1 MAKKVLSRRSFIL
14 GSASAVA
21 LSALA
26 VTGCSGSGSN
36 ATDGGSS
43 ASQAQSSSSNQ
54 TNLKSTSGKTMK
66 VICTSE
72 SYQKLFDRFT
82 QDVGCEVEF
91 VSMSSGEAL
100 SKLKAEGGTPAADLW
115 FGGGIDSFMSA
126 KNSGLLEQVNFDAA
140 SRFADTFKDPD
151 NCWFSKG
158 ATVVGFIVNNDVLG
172 EVGANKPAS
181 WADLVKPE
189 YKDEIIMSTPAVS
202 GTNYAAVDALLQHMG
217 EDAGWEYLSQLNQ
230 NIPYYTKRGSD
241 PSTRVS
247 SGEAGV
253 GITYIDGTLDEI
265 LSGGNLELVYPS
277 EGMPYMPDGVAVFKN
292 ADDVDDAKL
301 FVEWLFSNDENL
313 AYLASIDKKST
324 ILMCIPDVQGVE
336 GTFDTSQLMKE
347 DTTKFG
353 PDREAVLAKW
363 KEMTADKEVVSSK

>member
-1 MAKKVLSRRSFIL
+1 MTHKGLSRRSFVV
-14 GSASAVA
+14 GSASAALA

-26 VTGCSGSGSN
+26 VTGCSSSGSSSS
-36 ATDGGSS
+36 AASSAAS
-43 ASQAQSSSSNQ
+43 ASQTANK
-54 TNLKSTSGKTMK
+54 TNLKSTSGKTLK

-72 SYQKLFDRFT
+72 SYKKLFEKFT
-82 QDVGCEVEF
+82 QDVGCDVEF

-126 KNSGLLEQVNFDAA
+126 KESGLLEQVNFDAA

-151 NCWFSKG
+151 NYWFSKG
-158 ATVVGFIVNNDVLG
+158 ATVVGFIVNNDILD
-172 EVGANKPAS
+172 EIGAEAPKS
-181 WADLVKPE
+181 WADLTNAAYRDDIV
-189 YKDEIIMSTPAVS
+189 MSTPAVS
-202 GTNYAAVDALLQHMG
+202 GTNYAAVDALLQYMG
-217 EDAGWEYLSQLNQ
+217 EDAGWQYFSQLNE

-247 SGEAGV
+247 QGEAAI
-253 GITYIDGTLDEI
+253 GITYIDGTLDELLQSGE
-265 LSGGNLELVYPS
+265 LSLVYPT

-301 FVEWLFSNDENL
+301 FVEWLFSNDENM

-336 GTFDTSQLMKE
+336 ATFDTSQLMKE

-363 KEMTADKEVVSSK
+363 QEVTEGKEVVSS

>member
-1 MAKKVLSRRSFIL
+1 
-14 GSASAVA
+14 
-21 LSALA
+21 
-26 VTGCSGSGSN
+26 
-36 ATDGGSS
+36 
-43 ASQAQSSSSNQ
+43 
-54 TNLKSTSGKTMK
+54 
-66 VICTSE
+66 
-72 SYQKLFDRFT
+72 
-82 QDVGCEVEF
+82 
-91 VSMSSGEAL
+91 
-100 SKLKAEGGTPAADLW
+100 
-115 FGGGIDSFMSA
+115 
-126 KNSGLLEQVNFDAA
+126 
-140 SRFADTFKDPD
+140 
-151 NCWFSKG
+151 
-158 ATVVGFIVNNDVLG
+158 
-172 EVGANKPAS
+172 
-181 WADLVKPE
+181 
-189 YKDEIIMSTPAVS
+189 MSTPAVS
-202 GTNYAAVDALLQHMG
+202 GTNYAAVDALLQNMG

-324 ILMCIPDVQGVE
+324 ILMCIPDVQGVD